1 MTRLEFSGTLENL
14 CNSAFLLLQS
24 LFNYIC
30 FKSATMQ
37 KIILLVLFTSFVFQ
51 MNAQN
56 DTTKDKPLRVAIVG
70 LSHAHVHLILG
81 REKKGDIEIVG
92 IAEADSSLAKR
103 YSEQHGYS
111 MDIVYSSMEEMID
124 KVKPEAVLSYNS
136 IYDHLKVVEYCA
148 PRHIHVMVEKPMAV
162 SVEHADKM
170 LALAKKYNILLLTN
184 YETTWYGSNEKAYQI
199 VKDEKAIGDI
209 RKIVFNTGHKGP
221 KEIGC
226 NPEFLAWLTDPVL
239 NGGGAITDFGCYGA
253 NLSTWFM
260 DGEEPL
266 TVTAVTQQIK
276 PDVYPNVDD
285 EATII
290 LTYKKAQVIIEASWN
305 WPYSRK
311 DMQVYGIKGYVF
323 CKNGTDMTVKEN
335 ENKEAEPFTA
345 QALPSDRND
354 PFIYLKNV
362 IRGNIKPIPFDLS
375 TSANNE
381 IVVKI
386 LEAAKQSAKTGR
398 TILWDEFYKK

>member
-1 MTRLEFSGTLENL
+1 MLVPFHKWFYMNLGLAFALSGISVGLTSLSSYILNLVTLHNTK
-14 CNSAFLLLQS
+14 LLLISFASMFFLEIFSNFINYLKSNNEQTKLGQDISQHLQEYS
-24 LFNYIC
+24 L
-30 FKSATMQ
+30 K
-37 KIILLVLFTSFVFQ
+37 KI
-51 MNAQN
+51 
-56 DTTKDKPLRVAIVG
+56 
-70 LSHAHVHLILG
+70 LSLTP
-81 REKKGDIEIVG
+81 
-92 IAEADSSLAKR
+92 
-103 YSEQHGYS
+103 EQH
-111 MDIVYSSMEEMID
+111 IE
-124 KVKPEAVLSYNS
+124 
-136 IYDHLKVVEYCA
+136 
-148 PRHIHVMVEKPMAV
+148 RH
-162 SVEHADKM
+162 S
-170 LALAKKYNILLLTN
+170 
-184 YETTWYGSNEKAYQI
+184 
-199 VKDEKAIGDI
+199 AI
-209 RKIVFNTGHKGP
+209 
-221 KEIGC
+221 
-226 NPEFLAWLTDPVL
+226 
-239 NGGGAITDFGCYGA
+239 
-253 NLSTWFM
+253 
-260 DGEEPL
+260 
-266 TVTAVTQQIK
+266 TQQIK

>member
-1 MTRLEFSGTLENL
+1 
-14 CNSAFLLLQS
+14 
-24 LFNYIC
+24 
-30 FKSATMQ
+30 MQ
-37 KIILLVLFTSFVFQ
+37 KIIVLVFFTSFAFQ
-51 MNAQN
+51 MNAQK
-56 DTTKDKPLRVAIVG
+56 DTTKVKPLRVAIVG
-70 LSHAHVHLILG
+70 LSHAHVHGILG

-92 IAEADSSLAKR
+92 IAESDSSLAKR

-124 KVKPEAVLSYNS
+124 KVKPEAVLAYNS

-148 PRHIHVMVEKPMAV
+148 PRHINVMVEKPMAV
-162 SVEHADKM
+162 SVEHANKM

-199 VKDEKAIGDI
+199 VKNEKGIGDI